1 MKHILCFGDSNTYGF
16 NPKNNGFRFDF
27 DVRWTGILQKGLG
40 ANFRIIEEGYNG
52 RTILTDDFMDNS
64 KSSRNYISP
73 CILSHRPLD
82 LIIVCLGTNDL
93 KRRFDLSAM
102 DLARQMK
109 ELICIIRNQDYEDKP
124 VPEIL
129 LMSPIELGDEIALL
143 GDGASFDEKSVRR
156 SKELPKHYQE
166 LARTMKCRF
175 FAASSAA
182 NPSKTDHIHLDEQ
195 GHKNLAHALIKE
207 IKDIFIDR

>member
-1 MKHILCFGDSNTYGF
+1 MKHVLCFGDSNTYGF
-16 NPKNNGFRFDF
+16 NPRKNGIRFDF
-27 DVRWTGILQKGLG
+27 DVRWTGILQRKLG
-40 ANFRIIEEGYNG
+40 GNFRIIEEGYNG

-64 KSSRNYISP
+64 KSSRNYIVP

-82 LIIVCLGTNDL
+82 LIVLCLGTNDL

-109 ELICIIRNQDYEDKP
+109 ELISIIRNQDYEDKP
-124 VPEIL
+124 IPEIL

-143 GDGASFDEKSVRR
+143 GDGASFDSKSVRR
-156 SKELPKHYQE
+156 SKELPKHYEE
-166 LARTMKCRF
+166 LAKTMKCRF

-182 NPSKTDHIHLDEQ
+182 AASKADHIHLDEA
-195 GHKNLAHALIKE
+195 GHAKLADALVKE
-207 IKDIFIDR
+207 IEGIFAV